1 MKRINEFINE
11 KLKISKNYRND
22 TMQVPSEIDTVHQR
36 YLNKLYDII
45 QRKVVREKID
55 EDGDLSSLVKYY
67 EEYTKNDIEYQTPEM
82 IWVYISVVLGYDYM
96 FDDSSDE
103 RWKNRYLSKIY
114 DETDP
119 IEEFVY
125 RASEHANNYHVN
137 F

>member
-55 EDGDLSSLVKYY
+55 ED
-67 EEYTKNDIEYQTPEM
+67 EN
-82 IWVYISVVLGYDYM
+82 
-96 FDDSSDE
+96 F
-103 RWKNRYLSKIY
+103 WKNVILNSSS
-114 DETDP
+114 
-119 IEEFVY
+119 IEFLQL
-125 RASEHANNYHVN
+125 EHLPCN
-137 F
+137 FT

>member
-11 KLKISKNYRND
+11 KLKVSKNYD
-22 TMQVPSEIDTVHQR
+22 TMQVPSTINNADKD

-82 IWVYISVVLGYDYM
+82 IWAYISVVLGYDYM

-103 RWKNRYLSKIY
+103 RWKNRYLTKIC
-114 DETDP
+114 DESDP

-125 RASEHANNYHVN
+125 RAAEHANNYHVN